1 MIRPCSVARV
11 AGGSII
17 SDSSHL
23 SYKQKC
29 TNETVVLEEIAIKMK
44 NEEKEKKKTKT
55 NEILPTAQDS
65 SQRAEFVL
73 SLVTLLSH
81 THFNPFIL
89 TRLLRLPGG

>member
-44 NEEKEKKKTKT
+44 NEEKEKKKTKGEEHV
-55 NEILPTAQDS
+55 NIKDKIQFKLNQS
-65 SQRAEFVL
+65 RQ
-73 SLVTLLSH
+73 SH
-81 THFNPFIL
+81 GKIKTKQNKKNKPSVE
-89 TRLLRLPGG
+89 

>member
-1 MIRPCSVARV
+1 M
-11 AGGSII
+11 
-17 SDSSHL
+17 
-23 SYKQKC
+23 
-29 TNETVVLEEIAIKMK
+29 VLEEIAIKMK

-81 THFNPFIL
+81 THFNPDAIIEASRWVM
-89 TRLLRLPGG
+89 RL